1 MNRPPA
7 GDDEQSVTCAA
18 ALQALAVET
27 VRAGEMCERL
37 GDLVERLVRTCE
49 GEELKIVMQEAQAID
64 ALTQHLA
71 ALAAFAG
78 RLSDGAQGV
87 VAPAEAL
94 RAVPLADLAARLSA
108 VCRGEAGAAQSG
120 VRAGDLDLF

>member
-1 MNRPPA
+1 MTRPLA
-7 GDDEQSVTCAA
+7 ADEQNVSCAA

-37 GDLVERLVRTCE
+37 ADLVHRLVRTCE
-49 GEELKIVMQEAQAID
+49 GEELKIAMQEAQVVD

-71 ALAAFAG
+71 ALAGFAG
-78 RLSDGAQGV
+78 RLADRAEGE
-87 VAPAEAL
+87 VAPADAL

-108 VCRGEAGAAQSG
+108 ACQGEAGAVPTGA
-120 VRAGDLDLF
+120 RAGDLDLF

>member
-1 MNRPPA
+1 MRPPPA
-7 GDDEQSVTCAA
+7 REDEAHVSAAA

-49 GEELKIVMQEAQAID
+49 GEELKIAMQEAQAVD

-71 ALAAFAG
+71 ALAGFAG
-78 RLSDGAQGV
+78 RLADRAEGV

-108 VCRGEAGAAQSG
+108 ACGGEVGSS
-120 VRAGDLDLF
+120 D